1 MASWRFIFLALFL
14 AACTG
19 QRGQD
24 IADLPTVASIDSLA
38 TAQFLTQNAPPP
50 GFETGVAFPEVD
62 ANLNAL
68 AGGRYIVDLQFEG
81 VFSRT
86 TRITSATATAE
97 VSFAQVGSTRRVM
110 VQTSG
115 ELLGRPDNAFEAV
128 RLGPDSYLVQNGLC
142 IAGGTDA
149 STAANLGAGALVG
162 GVNQAVPAGLK
173 ATLNGEEAFKY
184 TFATADLNLPT
195 IRLEADGTIEST
207 GGELWVTPA
216 HNAVVRFYVNLEV
229 TNAIIFD
236 RQLPVTGQVIIR
248 YDLYDVGI
256 APNITVPFGC

>member
-1 MASWRFIFLALFL
+1 MPTL
-14 AACTG
+14 AA
-19 QRGQD
+19 
-24 IADLPTVASIDSLA
+24 IDPLA
-38 TAQFLTQNAPPP
+38 TAQILTQNAPPP

-62 ANLNAL
+62 ANLGAL
-68 AGGRYIVDLQFEG
+68 AGGRYSVYLEFEG

-86 TRITSATATAE
+86 TRATSATTTAE
-97 VSFAQVGSTRRVM
+97 VAFAQVGSTRHVQ
-110 VQTSG
+110 VQTAG
-115 ELLGRPDNAFEAV
+115 ELLGRPDNTFEAV
-128 RLGPDSYLVQNGLC
+128 RLGPDAYLVQNGLC
-142 IAGGTDA
+142 IVGGADA

-184 TFATADLNLPT
+184 TFSTADLNLPN
-195 IRLEADGTIEST
+195 IRLGAEGLMEST
-207 GGELWVTPA
+207 GGELWVAPA
-216 HNAVVRFYVNLEV
+216 HNTVVRFYLNLEV

-248 YDLYDVGI
+248 YDLYDIGV